1 MPRVSIR
8 TLMAFIIVAGVGLAA
23 LRNANEFWAGMMLLL
38 ALATV
43 GIAVLGGLFSRGT
56 QRAWWVGFAVFGGGY
71 LIVSLCPL
79 GAELPTTRALNYVHL
94 RVVRLST
101 RDAALSQLISLR
113 QSRFNLRTK
122 IRAAQDTS
130 PVPSTSTDLAIDPLL
145 KSKALLDRKIA
156 SMEQRVRKG
165 SAPADLVSVADG
177 AVGDSLEEP
186 TVDRWRA
193 MFPGA
198 ANRDQFERA
207 GQSVFVLL
215 AGLVGGI
222 VATRFYARRQ
232 AVVAA

>member
-1 MPRVSIR
+1 
-8 TLMAFIIVAGVGLAA
+8 MAFVFVAGVGLAA

-38 ALATV
+38 ALAAV
-43 GIAVLGGLFSRGT
+43 GNAVLGGLFSRGRE
-56 QRAWWVGFAVFGGGY
+56 RAWWVGFAVFGGGY
-71 LIVSLCPL
+71 LIVSLFPL

-94 RVVRLST
+94 RVVEVST

-113 QSRFNLRTK
+113 QSRFNLKTK
-122 IRAAQDTS
+122 IRAAQDAS

-156 SMEQRVRKG
+156 SVEQRVRKG
-165 SAPADLVSVADG
+165 AAHADIVSAADG
-177 AVGDSLEEP
+177 AVGDRLEEP

-198 ANRDQFERA
+198 ANLDEFQRA
-207 GQSVFVLL
+207 GHSLFVLL
-215 AGLVGGI
+215 AGLVGGM